1 MSALQP
7 FVIVAAK
14 RVILLICH
22 SVIWGNLMKTVIDLP
37 FPLSQSLNGTPY
49 RSFYAVV
56 PQFS

>member
-14 RVILLICH
+14 RVLLLICH

-37 FPLSQSLNGTPY
+37 FPLS
-49 RSFYAVV
+49 
-56 PQFS
+56 